1 MSLDNRAGLRLVDAR
16 SSVEPPIEEE
26 HAPDCKTT
34 VYTPQQR
41 ERRVVL
47 IAFAL
52 FLWNSRGYVFMIILA
67 ALWVYLVRT
76 FFQSQLR
83 KD

>member
-1 MSLDNRAGLRLVDAR
+1 MSTTHLRLV
-16 SSVEPPIEEE
+16 PQPIEEE
-26 HAPDCKTT
+26 EIPEPIAESYSPG
-34 VYTPQQR
+34 QR
-41 ERRVVL
+41 TRRGIL

-76 FFQSQLR
+76 FFQSQIR